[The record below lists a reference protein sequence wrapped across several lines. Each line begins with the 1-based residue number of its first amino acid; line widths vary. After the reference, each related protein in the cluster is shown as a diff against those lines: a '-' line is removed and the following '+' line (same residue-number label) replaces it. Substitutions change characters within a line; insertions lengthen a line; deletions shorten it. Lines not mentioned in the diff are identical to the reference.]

1 MKIEESEKKKNKLDE
16 WEERHPILSAILSL
30 ICAGLNFIV
39 ILIWVLAFCG

>member
-1 MKIEESEKKKNKLDE
+1 MKIEELNKKKNKLDE
-16 WEERHPILSAILSL
+16 WEEKHPILSNILAL